1 MEMTPHQ
8 HRVHDN
14 AKKRIHREII
24 NLTDEIM
31 KHNSPTHQINFRNRL
46 MAAFKEIQ
54 EENRVA
60 NYQEPA
66 IQTSQHPELDNTER
80 KTTDSRPT
88 ENPLDPLPYP
98 KKGRRQTKRIAASME
113 KRIIKKR
120 KYTAGNMDGSK

>member
-1 MEMTPHQ
+1 
-8 HRVHDN
+8 
-14 AKKRIHREII
+14 
-24 NLTDEIM
+24 
-31 KHNSPTHQINFRNRL
+31 

-66 IQTSQHPELDNTER
+66 IETSQHPELDNTER
-80 KTTDSRPT
+80 ETIDSRPT

-120 KYTAGNMDGSK
+120 KYNRRKYGPE